1 MFPKIVLTFHCLNKL
16 FQWSQ
21 KFCKFLAFSLKFQ
34 KFFSITRT
42 IFFLIVG
49 QNIFGNKIP
58 IIFSTFPT
66 EKNRQKKLHNNNN
79 KQRPQASRLK
89 QTRRLK
95 FAIDQ
100 TLRLEYTVPLAKD
113 FQVTLSGGGALIRHK
128 VAFFAEDEA
137 AAVVSLLDSRGV
149 QVIRKRGYG
158 AERKRGSNFVS

>member
-1 MFPKIVLTFHCLNKL
+1 MLALFIILVSLTMTLFSEKVLISSRCISGLMPNLIKKSWTDSTGDLQSCKLSSLCAIIIV
-16 FQWSQ
+16 
-21 KFCKFLAFSLKFQ
+21 
-34 KFFSITRT
+34 
-42 IFFLIVG
+42 
-49 QNIFGNKIP
+49 
-58 IIFSTFPT
+58 FSTFPT
-66 EKNRQKKLHNNNN
+66 EKNRQKKLHNNN
-79 KQRPQASRLK
+79 RPQASRLK

-137 AAVVSLLDSRGV
+137 AAVVGLLDSRGV
-149 QVIRKRGYG
+149 QVIRKRGCG